1 MGRGKMTSDNYEE
14 PEFYGPGFDPD
25 KDAERLR
32 SKKDQIKSIML
43 DEKWHT
49 LRELSGSTDTPEA
62 SVSAHIR
69 CFRRKSHGGH
79 IVDRRRVK
87 NYYEYRL
94 NAKTKEDADV
104 V

>member
-1 MGRGKMTSDNYEE
+1 MTSEFYEE
-14 PEFYGPGFDPD
+14 PEFYGAGFDPD

-32 SKKDQIKSIML
+32 SKQAQIKSIMV

-49 LRELSGSTDTPEA
+49 LRELSEATSTPEA

-69 CFRRKSHGGH
+69 CFRRPSHGGH
-79 IVDRRRVK
+79 IVDRRRVE

-94 NAKTKEDADV
+94 NIQTKEDTDGV